1 MCFGVPHQD
10 LGIWGQRGGA
20 SRTSLELLPGF
31 GIQPI
36 LVHLLLHVVNA
47 LIGLGLKNGRRTLG
61 ATIYS
66 YVVASIYSFAPTLVD
81 HSKVQRIRDQ
91 LHTIL
96 DKWMATGR
104 IYVAEEGINAQM
116 AYPRERE
123 AQLHELLFSI
133 PLFHPLRY
141 EWNQSLDQ
149 TRGRNSF
156 PDLRVKVK
164 RQIVAD
170 GLVGPASVNLH
181 QHWPEHLESDEFERQ
196 IRQLP
201 GWKETLVLTDTSE
214 SHSTT
219 PQLIDMRNQYESTI
233 GYFVGATRLDCDTY
247 QEAMH
252 SLNDLTQSL
261 DPTQPVLMYCT
272 GGIRCTK
279 AGAYLKSR
287 GFASVKVLKGGIT
300 AYGRMVQERPSHPS
314 LFVGKNFTFDARRGE
329 RISPAI
335 VGRCHQCNSPCDTYT
350 NCVNIACHQLMLQ
363 CPTCAECFQNTCGG
377 SHCFP
382 LDTQRSTP
390 SYNYHRQVRPN
401 SLVK

>member
-1 MCFGVPHQD
+1 MSVYGLC
-10 LGIWGQRGGA
+10 
-20 SRTSLELLPGF
+20 STSMHCHHKSTVTSSSPD
-31 GIQPI
+31 
-36 LVHLLLHVVNA
+36 
-47 LIGLGLKNGRRTLG
+47 
-61 ATIYS
+61 S

-81 HSKVQRIRDQ
+81 HSKVQWIRDQ
-91 LHTIL
+91 LHATL

-104 IYVAEEGINAQM
+104 VYVAEEGINAQM

-123 AQLHELLFSI
+123 EQLHELLFST

-149 TRGRNSF
+149 TRGRDSF

-170 GLVGPASVNLH
+170 GLAGPASVNLH

-201 GWKETLVLTDTSE
+201 GWKKTSILTDTSE
-214 SHSTT
+214 SHSTA
-219 PQLIDMRNQYESTI
+219 PQLIDMRNQYESAI
-233 GYFVGATRLDCDTY
+233 GYFVRATRLDCDTY
-247 QEAMH
+247 QEAVH

-261 DPTQPVLMYCT
+261 DPTQPILMYCT

-300 AYGRMVQERPSHPS
+300 AYGRMIQERPSHPS

-329 RISPAI
+329 RISSAI

-350 NCVNIACHQLMLQ
+350 NCVNTACHQLMLQ
-363 CPTCAECFQNTCGG
+363 CPTCAERFQNTCGG

-390 SYNYHRQVRPN
+390 PYNYHRQVRPN